1 MDMSFELKQLAYL
14 SNKFKMTSAAQLE
27 NLLPQLAMI
36 SRGNIQMD
44 GKWVTSQANYTNQN

>member
-1 MDMSFELKQLAYL
+1 MDMSFQLKQLAYL

-44 GKWVTSQANYTNQN
+44 GKWVTLQANYTYQN